1 MATLDALF
9 EEIVTNDKGLVNVAA
24 KAVDRNG
31 KVFFFMAITHAL
43 HHSTR
48 EGQLRSDGV
57 FFWLGNV
64 LYQKAAGRQK
74 LNSDEPIRS
83 DAVYFIASCS
93 KLIASIAAMQC
104 VDRGLLG
111 LDDDVTQWLPEL
123 KDAPVISLSEPFNH
137 MEPAGQ
143 AR

>member
-1 MATLDALF
+1 MATLDALL
-9 EEIVTNDKGLVNVAA
+9 EGIVANDKGLVNVAA
-24 KAVDRNG
+24 KAVDRHG
-31 KVFFFMAITHAL
+31 KVFFLWLYTRT
-43 HHSTR
+43 HHSMR

-57 FFWLGNV
+57 FCSGNV